1 MNRLADPTLSELVDA
16 VAAAVDVDR
25 FDEVDRVRGAFL
37 EAGALAEFGEP
48 ADLLKDKTGLFTKLV
63 EQSGKKNSEHLIG
76 LSNAAKERRQ
86 SAQNLREVQEAA
98 EEAHHEGSP

>member
-1 MNRLADPTLSELVDA
+1 MSRFRARAAPGCQGQEEMSESSL
-16 VAAAVDVDR
+16 
-25 FDEVDRVRGAFL
+25 EGFL

-86 SAQNLREVQEAA
+86 SAKNLRDVQEAA